1 MKWSSTLDTI
11 VFLSGATMKTTS
23 QTVSLEVPTEQ
34 VWSPARCIR
43 PAADGGRVPECQSD
57 KRRLWVGSPPP
68 VADYFPSGEKSRWN
82 PNSSD
87 GTQPTASPSCKESI
101 GKHKQDEKKTFLR
114 GAVILTLDDLKNS
127 PDVVV
132 IQPQHLQVFKQADT
146 LRNLG
151 QTVVVQQ

>member
-1 MKWSSTLDTI
+1 MIWH
-11 VFLSGATMKTTS
+11 FGHYC
-23 QTVSLEVPTEQ
+23 VSLWSYDEDHIPDSISGSSHRAG
-34 VWSPARCIR
+34 WSPARCIR

-57 KRRLWVGSPPP
+57 KRRFWVGSPPP

-82 PNSSD
+82 QNSSD

-101 GKHKQDEKKTFLR
+101 GKHKQDGKKNFLR
-114 GAVILTLDDLKNS
+114 GALILTLDELKNS

-132 IQPQHLQVFKQADT
+132 IQPQHLQVFKQTDT